1 MLFQF
6 RTRAPAR
13 TIDASTP
20 VEAIEQP
27 KPVAPVAAVAARLDG
42 DVVNAI
48 EEDVRSAIEGVS
60 RSIETAQSDVAEM
73 KGGLSAI
80 RAQMDDLVQVSRNAA
95 AATASLAGQTGS
107 LSTLASQTAAAM
119 SQAGG
124 HLDHAGDR
132 GSEARALIATLAQ
145 AGNEIAGIVD
155 TIAAVARQTNLLA
168 LNATIEAARAGEAGR
183 GFAVVAAEVKAL
195 SVETARAAEE
205 VRTRVLR
212 LREGAAA
219 SGAAIEAAAG
229 AIESVRPSFASVR
242 EIADIQ
248 ARTVT
253 SIVDEATRTSD
264 LVAHLDADAGSAS
277 AAAFDL
283 DRQAER
289 MQSAT
294 ASAAEQAGR
303 LGQRFVTVVRQSE
316 LGDRRR
322 FDRYPADLQVRLP
335 DGRST
340 RTVDL
345 SEGGVLLRAPEGESI
360 AVGAGIAIAIDTV
373 GVVQAQVV
381 ATSAMGVHCAFQAND
396 GAFRDKLLAKIA
408 SIHAEHAPL
417 IAKVQA
423 LAAQAASILEG
434 ELAAGRV
441 SEAALFDTDYQPI
454 GGSNP
459 AQFMTRS
466 VEPIVRLLGPILEA
480 ELWRDERM
488 MFCILTDRNG
498 FLPFHNRVYS
508 QPQRSDDPMWNH
520 VNARNLRI
528 FDDRT
533 GITAARSMRP
543 VTLQV
548 YRRELGTQI
557 IMVTEVDAPLKIN
570 GRHWGGCRTA
580 YRL

>member
-1 MLFQF
+1 M
-6 RTRAPAR
+6 
-13 TIDASTP
+13 
-20 VEAIEQP
+20 EAVEQP
-27 KPVAPVAAVAARLDG
+27 KPVAAVAARLDG

-48 EEDVRSAIEGVS
+48 EEDVRCAIEGVS
-60 RSIETAQSDVAEM
+60 RAIETAQSDVAEM

-107 LSTLASQTAAAM
+107 LSTLASQTAPAM

-345 SEGGVLLRAPEGESI
+345 SEGGVLLRTPEGEAI
-360 AVGAGIAIAIDTV
+360 AVGAGIVIAIDTV
-373 GVVQAQVV
+373 GEVQAQVV

-396 GAFRDKLLAKIA
+396 EAFRDKLLAKIA

-417 IAKVQA
+417 IVKVQT

-454 GGSNP
+454 AGSNP

-480 ELWRDERM
+480 ELGRDERM

-557 IMVTEVDAPLKIN
+557 IMVTEVDAPLKIK

>member
-1 MLFQF
+1 EM
-6 RTRAPAR
+6 
-13 TIDASTP
+13 
-20 VEAIEQP
+20 
-27 KPVAPVAAVAARLDG
+27 AA
-42 DVVNAI
+42 
-48 EEDVRSAIEGVS
+48 
-60 RSIETAQSDVAEM
+60 
-73 KGGLSAI
+73 GL
-80 RAQMDDLVQVSRNAA
+80 RHGRGRDR
-95 AATASLAGQTGS
+95 G
-107 LSTLASQTAAAM
+107 
-119 SQAGG
+119 AGG
-124 HLDHAGDR
+124 
-132 GSEARALIATLAQ
+132 
-145 AGNEIAGIVD
+145 
-155 TIAAVARQTNLLA
+155 
-168 LNATIEAARAGEAGR
+168 
-183 GFAVVAAEVKAL
+183 
-195 SVETARAAEE
+195 
-205 VRTRVLR
+205 
-212 LREGAAA
+212 
-219 SGAAIEAAAG
+219 GAAIEAAAG

-242 EIADIQ
+242 EIAGIQ

-417 IAKVQA
+417 IVKVQA

-441 SEAALFDTDYQPI
+441 SEAALFDTDYRPI
-454 GGSNP
+454 AGSNP

-480 ELWRDERM
+480 ELGRDERM

-557 IMVTEVDAPLKIN
+557 IMVTEVDAPLKIK

>member
-6 RTRAPAR
+6 KPRTQERTAKPATAVADAAAPIAPA
-13 TIDASTP
+13 
-20 VEAIEQP
+20 
-27 KPVAPVAAVAARLDG
+27 VARFDG
-42 DVVNAI
+42 DVLNAI

-60 RSIETAQSDVAEM
+60 RSIGTAQTDVAEM
-73 KGGLSAI
+73 KDGLSAI
-80 RAQMDDLVQVSRNAA
+80 RAQMDELAQASRSAA

-107 LSTLASQTAAAM
+107 LSSLADRTAAAM
-119 SQAGG
+119 TQAGG

-132 GSEARALIATLAQ
+132 GNEARALIATLAQ

-242 EIADIQ
+242 DIADIQ

-277 AAAFDL
+277 AAAFYL

-294 ASAAEQAGR
+294 AAAAEQAAR
-303 LGQRFVTVVRQSE
+303 LGQRFVTVIRQSE

-322 FDRYPADLQVRLP
+322 FDRYPADLQVRLR
-335 DGRST
+335 DGRDT
-340 RTVDL
+340 RSIDL
-345 SEGGVLLRAPEGESI
+345 SEGGVLLRAPEGGTL
-360 AVGAGIAIAIDTV
+360 AVGSSVALDIETV
-373 GVVQAQVV
+373 GAVPAQVV
-381 ATSAMGVHCAFQAND
+381 ATSAMGVHCAFGSGDAT
-396 GAFRDKLLAKIA
+396 FRDRLLAKLA
-408 SIHAEHAPL
+408 SIHAAHAPL
-417 IAKVQA
+417 ITKVQG
-423 LAAQAASILEG
+423 LAAQAAAILEG
-434 ELAAGRV
+434 ELSAGRI
-441 SEAALFDTDYQPI
+441 SEAALFDADYQPVT
-454 GGSNP
+454 GSNP
-459 AQFMTRS
+459 AQFLTRS
-466 VEPIVRLLGPILEA
+466 VEPIVRLVGPILEA
-480 ELWRDERM
+480 ELARDPRM

-498 FLPFHNRVYS
+498 FLPFHNRIYS
-508 QPQRSDDPMWNH
+508 QPQRHDDPMWNQ

-533 GITAARSMRP
+533 GITAARSTRH

-548 YRRELGTQI
+548 YRRELGTQV
-557 IMVTEVDAPLKIN
+557 IMVTEVDAPVKIA
-570 GRHWGGCRTA
+570 GRHWGACRTA